1 MGRWFESIRAHHK
14 RMFNNNKLKKQFKSF
29 LKIYNLRPIKDNSS
43 GMRIDHCFAVY
54 CLLKKIKPKNVIESG
69 IWRGQTTWLIKKTLK
84 DVNVFSIDI
93 DLSNRKIIYEDVKY
107 LDIDISKS
115 NWKKL
120 DKNATLIIFDDH
132 VCFSKRI
139 NFLLKN
145 NFKHIIF
152 DDNLP
157 NGFSPY
163 YTPKIIFEKKILIK
177 KRFVKYTNLK
187 RFFEFLIKFYLLGN
201 KKKLKIKFQ
210 KNFLKI
216 TYPPQI
222 NSKLN
227 KNFQQFIEK
236 VENYFEFP
244 PIIKF
249 NLKKRFKKL
258 IQHFGEKIYDQD
270 YNVKRPISNLKQLKV
285 DKSLYSEFNQQYA
298 NICYIKL
305 K

>member
-1 MGRWFESIRAHHK
+1 
-14 RMFNNNKLKKQFKSF
+14 MFNNIQLKKQFKSF
-29 LKIYNLRPIKDNSS
+29 LKIYNTRPIKDNSS

-84 DVNVFSIDI
+84 NANIFSIDI

-107 LDIDISKS
+107 LDRDISKF

-120 DKNATLIIFDDH
+120 DKNKTLIIFDDH

-163 YTPKIIFEKKILIK
+163 YTPKIIFEKKILTK

-187 RFFEFLIKFYLLGN
+187 RFFEFITKFYLLGN
-201 KKKLKIKFQ
+201 KKKLSIKFQ

-216 TYPPQI
+216 IYSPQI
-222 NSKLN
+222 NSNLN
-227 KNFQQFIEK
+227 KNFKKFIK
-236 VENYFEFP
+236 KTENYFEFP

-258 IQHFGEKIYDQD
+258 IEYFGEKVYESD
-270 YNVKRPISNLKQLKV
+270 YNVKKPISNLNQLKV

>member
-1 MGRWFESIRAHHK
+1 
-14 RMFNNNKLKKQFKSF
+14 MFNNNKLKKQFKSF